1 MFKFNN
7 THIFTGY
14 LKQLLG
20 SVYLPTCRIYT
31 KEFADY
37 LERNGKED
45 PRVLESFG
53 TLTDNS
59 SAVRINYLK
68 NNRLYNYFLDSSGI
82 KLNLNQGQTY
92 WKNVSNFFYE
102 SDKFTPSLTKTLHS
116 AGGVYDTK
124 THEYL
129 GDYLRFLRDYHGVN
143 LLSLYNC
150 FNNKICNNMY
160 HSFKINTNSSQE
172 DQLKITFDAQ
182 DSKYRIYM
190 VPVKL
195 FSDYTIA
202 VDCMQG
208 IELFCGLYSTK
219 LDTSSKGADLVKKT
233 YKKID
238 TTLFSQPFLYDK
250 LNVNYW
256 SISSSG
262 INIDDQGV
270 LQLDSNKVTRWDLAK
285 CEQDLRLFIK
295 VPTSC
300 KSSIVILEGD
310 FRHFNDFKYRV
321 QTQEN
326 NNEKIWKYE
335 QNHCVLNFDENV
347 YKLSNNKPD
356 EKVGKLDLNRVS
368 FKPIGKLQLL
378 AFNTGESY
386 PFSDRLVE
394 YLSNSAITPLDTI
407 PDNIKRT
414 QEVMKQNRH
423 HFKIRGLWEE
433 KMQRIIYDYLINA
446 GPIDPAIISTNPS
459 SYGELIKNLADHKG
473 TYKHTLVDQRKGY
486 QPRLGHVSKSTL
498 YDTLGYVDKEAEKW
512 YASWKIENN
521 TAKMRNNIQN
531 IDIYDGLYDI

>member
-20 SVYLPTCRIYT
+20 STYLPTCRIYT
-31 KEFADY
+31 REFADY

-53 TLTDNS
+53 TLTENS

-68 NNRLYNYFLDSSGI
+68 NNRLYNYFWDSSDI
-82 KLNLNQGQTY
+82 DLNLGQSQTY
-92 WKNVSNFFYE
+92 WKSVSNFFYE

-116 AGGVYDTK
+116 TGGVYDTK

-160 HSFKINTNSSQE
+160 HSFKINPNSSQE
-172 DQLKITFDAQ
+172 DLLKITFDAQ

-202 VDCMQG
+202 VDCAQG
-208 IELFCGLYSTK
+208 IELFCGFYSTR

-238 TTLFSQPFLYDK
+238 TALFSQPFLYDK

-256 SISSSG
+256 SVGSSD
-262 INIDDQGV
+262 IKTDDQGV
-270 LQLDSNKVTRWDLAK
+270 LQLDSDKATRWDLAK
-285 CEQDLRLFIK
+285 REQDLRLFIK

-310 FRHFNDFKYRV
+310 FRSFNDFTYRV
-321 QTQEN
+321 QTLEN
-326 NNEKIWKYE
+326 SNENIWKYE
-335 QNHCVLNFDENV
+335 QNHCVLNFDENI
-347 YKLSNNKPD
+347 YKLHRDKPD
-356 EKVGKLDLNRVS
+356 EKVGKHDLNKIN
-368 FKPIGKLQLL
+368 FKPVSKLQLL

-407 PDNIKRT
+407 PDNIKRA
-414 QEVMKQNRH
+414 QEVMKQNSY

-433 KMQRIIYDYLINA
+433 KMQRIVYDYLINM
-446 GPIDPAIISTNPS
+446 GPVEVNAEG
-459 SYGELIKNLADHKG
+459 Y
-473 TYKHTLVDQRKGY
+473 LVDKHQGY
-486 QPRLGHVSKSTL
+486 HYSLGHSTKSTL
-498 YDTLGYVDKEAEKW
+498 YDILGYIDRDAEKW
-512 YASWKIENN
+512 YASWKSENN
-521 TAKMRNNIQN
+521 AAKMRDNIQN
-531 IDIYDGLYDI
+531 IDIYDKLYDI